1 MAWMIVRTRVHRVQ
15 TRSGGEA
22 TERRFVYAGIM
33 VYEKKG
39 GRWARVANVSTF
51 ERQAPAASP
60 N

>member
-1 MAWMIVRTRVHRVQ
+1 
-15 TRSGGEA
+15 
-22 TERRFVYAGIM
+22 VYAGIM

-51 ERQAPAASP
+51 ERQAPAAPP

>member
-1 MAWMIVRTRVHRVQ
+1 
-15 TRSGGEA
+15 
-22 TERRFVYAGIM
+22 M

-51 ERQAPAASP
+51 ERQAPAAPP